1 MMSDN
6 AWNTG
11 HNPTDGQNPWHF
23 SADGTFKT
31 LKDGHHG
38 TWGIEMRERLY
49 LILIWKSQPKH
60 EWADFVFSEN
70 KDKHVKLDWVRG
82 GWSWMKGYQIVNK
95 GWNANVVV
103 NHCTVVKQ
111 AHECTADKMCLFE
124 KNACR
129 LMSHEEKIQSDWFTT
144 LKGIGYPSSAKEMPI
159 DKLLRYLETKNPFR
173 KDLDAAGVKAGN
185 LNNDN
190 MFSKDEYYHYG
201 MYVMQKLTQPMRCV
215 PKFKRHFET
224 PETKRPELWKACG
237 SMVDIEPCA
246 TNNNGCEWS
255 KESSHLEFDWT
266 QIANRGGINPKNPKD
281 SIDRQRYIDVA
292 HVYFKIPREKMES
305 LFDEVDSN
313 NDKRVNK

>member
-1 MMSDN
+1 MKKDEKVCGGPCKWRGRDPSKVPPPPPVTPEQIAGIKKMMSDN

-31 LKDGHHG
+31 RKDGHHG

-60 EWADFVFSEN
+60 EWADFVFTEN

-95 GWNANVVV
+95 GWNANVVQ

-129 LMSHEEKIQSDWFTT
+129 LMSHEEKIQSEWFAA
-144 LKGIGYPSSAKEMPI
+144 LKGIG
-159 DKLLRYLETKNPFR
+159 
-173 KDLDAAGVKAGN
+173 
-185 LNNDN
+185 
-190 MFSKDEYYHYG
+190 
-201 MYVMQKLTQPMRCV
+201 
-215 PKFKRHFET
+215 
-224 PETKRPELWKACG
+224 
-237 SMVDIEPCA
+237 
-246 TNNNGCEWS
+246 
-255 KESSHLEFDWT
+255 
-266 QIANRGGINPKNPKD
+266 
-281 SIDRQRYIDVA
+281 
-292 HVYFKIPREKMES
+292 
-305 LFDEVDSN
+305 
-313 NDKRVNK
+313 